1 MRSDALRGLSIVAA
15 GGIDPEIGK
24 LVSLAQSESAESRSA
39 LYLSIA
45 TLMESRAGAFSQT
58 ERDLLNAIMRQLT
71 RQVEMQVR
79 QALAERMSEM
89 EDAPHDLILLL
100 ANDRI
105 EVAQGILER
114 STLLDEKELIDIV
127 NASTNLHQKAI
138 AGRSDV
144 TERLAAS
151 LAESSAP
158 EVLLELVRNQR
169 ARIADETMERLAE
182 RSRNHVELQ
191 RGVLA
196 RPELR
201 PDLATRMC
209 GFVSEALHGF
219 ITQRF
224 GIDPLAI
231 RKDIAMAS
239 AEAHARLTNASGP
252 ERLVSKLHA
261 AGQLKV
267 GFAVKALGQG
277 QLDVFEH
284 AVAKLIGIP
293 AEAVTRLL
301 KGGDAAMLALIC
313 QAIGIDRSVFAT
325 LFSQAETLRGR
336 SGILSQ
342 QDRAKADQVFLTLNR
357 EDARQTVLRKAA

>member
-1 MRSDALRGLSIVAA
+1 MSIVA

-24 LVSLAQSESAESRSA
+24 LVSLAQSESAESRSQ

-45 TLMESRAGAFSQT
+45 ALMESRAGTFSPS

-89 EDAPHDLILLL
+89 DDAPHDLILLL

-105 EVAQGILER
+105 EVAQGVLEK
-114 STLLDEKELIDIV
+114 STLLSESELIDII
-127 NASTNLHQKAI
+127 NAATHLHQKAI

-144 TERLAAS
+144 TERVSAS

-169 ARIADETMERLAE
+169 ARIATETIERLAE
-182 RSRNHVELQ
+182 RSRDDFELQ
-191 RGVLA
+191 RGVLS
-196 RPELR
+196 RPELQQ
-201 PDLATRMC
+201 DLATRMC
-209 GFVSEALHGF
+209 GFVSDALHGY
-219 ITQRF
+219 ITERF
-224 GIDPLAI
+224 GIDPTTI
-231 RKDIAMAS
+231 RKDLAMAS
-239 AEAHARLTNASGP
+239 AEAHARMTHASGP

-261 AGQLKV
+261 AGQLKP

-284 AVAKLIGIP
+284 AVAKLIGVP
-293 AEAVTRLL
+293 AEAIARLL
-301 KGGDAAMLALIC
+301 KTGDAAVLALIC
-313 QAIGIDRSVFAT
+313 QAIGIDKSVFST

-342 QDRAKADQVFLTLNR
+342 QDRSRAEEVFLTVSR
-357 EDARQTVLRKAA
+357 DDARRTVLRKAA

>member
-1 MRSDALRGLSIVAA
+1 MSKVAA

-24 LVSLAQSESAESRSA
+24 LVSLAQSESAESRSQ

-45 TLMESRAGAFSQT
+45 GLMESRASGFTPS

-89 EDAPHDLILLL
+89 DDAPHDLILLL

-105 EVAQGILER
+105 EVAQGVLEK
-114 STLLDEKELIDIV
+114 STMLNESELIDII
-127 NASTNLHQKAI
+127 NAATHLHQKAI
-138 AGRSDV
+138 AGRPDV
-144 TERLAAS
+144 TERVAAS

-158 EVLLELVRNQR
+158 EVLLALVRNQR
-169 ARIADETMERLAE
+169 ARIANETMERLAE
-182 RSRNHVELQ
+182 RSRESVDLQ
-191 RGVLA
+191 RDMLA
-196 RPELR
+196 RTDMQQ
-201 PDLATRMC
+201 DLATRMC

-224 GIDPLAI
+224 GIDPAAI

-239 AEAHARLTNASGP
+239 AEAHARMTHATGP

-261 AGQLKV
+261 AGQLKP

-284 AVAKLIGIP
+284 AVAKLIGVP
-293 AEAVTRLL
+293 AEAIARLL
-301 KGGDAAMLALIC
+301 KNGDAGMLALVC
-313 QAIGIDRSVFAT
+313 QAIGIDKSVFAT

-342 QDRAKADQVFLTLNR
+342 QDRARAEEVFQTVNR
-357 EDARQTVLRKAA
+357 DDARRTVLRKAA

>member
-1 MRSDALRGLSIVAA
+1 MSIVAA

-24 LVSLAQSESAESRSA
+24 LVSLAQSESAESRSE

-45 TLMESRAGAFSQT
+45 GLMESRAGAFSAS
-58 ERDLLNAIMRQLT
+58 ERELLNAIMRQLT

-79 QALAERMSEM
+79 QALAERMSELD
-89 EDAPHDLILLL
+89 DAPHDLILLL

-105 EVAQGILER
+105 EVAQGVLER
-114 STLLDEKELIDIV
+114 STLLNENELIDII
-127 NASTNLHQKAI
+127 NAATHLHQKAI
-138 AGRSDV
+138 AGRDDV
-144 TERLAAS
+144 TERIAAS

-158 EVLLELVRNQR
+158 EVLLALVRNQR
-169 ARIADETMERLAE
+169 ARLATETIERLVE
-182 RSRNHVELQ
+182 RSRDDIELQ

-196 RPELR
+196 RPEMHQ
-201 PDLATRMC
+201 DLATRMC
-209 GFVSEALHGF
+209 GFVSDALHGF

-224 GIDPLAI
+224 GIDPAAI

-239 AEAHARLTNASGP
+239 AEAHARMTQASGP

-261 AGQLKV
+261 AGQLKP

-284 AVAKLIGIP
+284 AVAKLIGAP
-293 AEAVTRLL
+293 VEAIVRIL
-301 KGGDAAMLALIC
+301 KSGDAGLLATIC

-342 QDRAKADQVFLTLNR
+342 QDRARAEEVFQTVSR
-357 EDARQTVLRKAA
+357 EDARRAVLRKAA

>member
-1 MRSDALRGLSIVAA
+1 MSKVAA

-24 LVSLAQSESAESRSA
+24 LVSLAQSESAESRSE

-45 TLMESRAGAFSQT
+45 GLMESRAGAFSPS
-58 ERDLLNAIMRQLT
+58 ERELLNAIMRQLT

-89 EDAPHDLILLL
+89 DDAPHDLILLL

-105 EVAQGILER
+105 EVAQGVLER
-114 STLLDEKELIDIV
+114 STLLNENELIDII
-127 NASTNLHQKAI
+127 NAATHLHQKSI
-138 AGRSDV
+138 AGRPDV
-144 TERLAAS
+144 TERVAAS

-158 EVLLELVRNQR
+158 EVLLALVRNQR
-169 ARIADETMERLAE
+169 ARIANETMERLAE
-182 RSRNHVELQ
+182 RSRDDVELQ
-191 RGVLA
+191 RGMLA
-196 RPELR
+196 RPEMQQ
-201 PDLATRMC
+201 DLATRMC
-209 GFVSEALHGF
+209 GYVSDALHGF

-224 GIDPLAI
+224 GIDAVAI
-231 RKDIAMAS
+231 RKSIAMAS
-239 AEAHARLTNASGP
+239 AEAHARMTQASGP

-261 AGQLKV
+261 AGQLKP

-284 AVAKLIGIP
+284 AVAKLIGAP
-293 AEAVTRLL
+293 VEAIGRML
-301 KGGDAAMLALIC
+301 KSGDAGMLAMIC
-313 QAIGIDRSVFAT
+313 QAIGIDKSVFAT

-342 QDRAKADQVFLTLNR
+342 QDRARADEVFQTFSR
-357 EDARQTVLRKAA
+357 EDARLQVLRKAA

>member
-1 MRSDALRGLSIVAA
+1 MAA

-24 LVSLAQSESAESRSA
+24 LVSLAQSESAESRSQ

-45 TLMESRAGAFSQT
+45 ALMESRAGGFSAS
-58 ERDLLNAIMRQLT
+58 ERELLNAIMRQLT

-79 QALAERMSEM
+79 QALAERMSELD
-89 EDAPHDLILLL
+89 DAPQDLILLL

-105 EVAQGILER
+105 EVAQGVLEK
-114 STLLDEKELIDIV
+114 STMLNENELIDII
-127 NASTNLHQKAI
+127 NAASHLHQKAI
-138 AGRSDV
+138 AGRADV
-144 TERLAAS
+144 SERVAAS

-169 ARIADETMERLAE
+169 ARIANETMERLAE
-182 RSRNHVELQ
+182 RSRDDVELQ

-196 RPELR
+196 RPELQQ
-201 PDLATRMC
+201 DLATRMC
-209 GFVSEALHGF
+209 GFVTEALHGF

-224 GIDPLAI
+224 GIDAAAVRKNLAL
-231 RKDIAMAS
+231 AS
-239 AEAHARLTNASGP
+239 AEAHARMTHASGP

-261 AGQLKV
+261 AGQLKP

-284 AVAKLIGIP
+284 AVAKLIDIP
-293 AEAVTRLL
+293 AEAIGRLM
-301 KGGDAAMLALIC
+301 KSGDAATLALIC
-313 QAIGIDRSVFAT
+313 QAIGIDRSVFST

-342 QDRAKADQVFLTLNR
+342 QDRTRADEVFQTLSR
-357 EDARQTVLRKAA
+357 EDARRTVLRKAA